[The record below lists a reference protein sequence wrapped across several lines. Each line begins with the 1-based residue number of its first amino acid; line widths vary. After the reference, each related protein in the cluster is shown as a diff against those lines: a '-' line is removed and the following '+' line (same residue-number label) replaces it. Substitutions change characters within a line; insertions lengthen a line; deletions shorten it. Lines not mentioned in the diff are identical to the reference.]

1 MIFAPYCQTSNFT
14 YVAVKTLAGV
24 LQDGWDYVYDSAGN
38 IATTQT
44 STGPANPATITK
56 RSHNNLN
63 QIDTLGGGGMT
74 TIRGTLDEP
83 GRVSVG
89 ITDQGDKPARMIES
103 NRFEIELPLE
113 EGSNSVSIAALDG
126 SHNRSDHVFSIQVT
140 ARGAQSFSYDTNGNL
155 ESDGVRGY
163 EWDSLSRLKKIT
175 WAAGKTTEFKYNAL
189 GQRCERIETDGATV
203 TKTYHLFDG
212 ITPIDRRTGTEPNT
226 AAIDR
231 RYFEQGEQRLN
242 GTSWD
247 NFHYCRDHLGSVREV
262 VNSYGTLVARY
273 DFAPYGKRITQYQ
286 DAIYTG
292 VCDIGY
298 TGHVT
303 VPSLVTGQTEMVLT
317 HFRVYDTE
325 IGRWLSADPIGE
337 AGGINIYAY
346 CHGNPHNL
354 QDPDGMFPSAA
365 WWGGFLNVDWDHGT
379 RDALKLGAMATV
391 DGFIPWK
398 DPFKNAGKYGEC
410 EDGAQFSQAMGGI
423 SREAALLATGAKIYQ
438 VIGSGVLKSSGIAG
452 ASALEQGAAGRA
464 GVNALFVRQA
474 FLEAYKGL
482 GNTAYTVAQA
492 SKAFL
497 ASEYGLGVYDR
508 LSDVRDPINES
519 FKDCDLY
526 D

>member
-140 ARGAQSFSYDTNGNL
+140 ARGAQSFSYDTNG
-155 ESDGVRGY
+155 
-163 EWDSLSRLKKIT
+163 
-175 WAAGKTTEFKYNAL
+175 KTTEFKYNAL
-189 GQRCERIETDGATV
+189 GQRCERIETDGTNV
-203 TKTYHLFDG
+203 TRHYHLHDG

-242 GTSWD
+242 VTSWD
-247 NFHYCRDHLGSVREV
+247 NLHYCRDHLGSVREV

-273 DFAPYGKRITQYQ
+273 DFDPYGKRITQYE
-286 DAIYTG
+286 DDLYTG
-292 VCDIGY
+292 GCDIGY
-298 TGHVT
+298 TGHLT
-303 VPSLVTGQTEMVLT
+303 AASLVTGQTEMVLT
-317 HFRVYDTE
+317 HFRAYDPE
-325 IGRWLSADPIGE
+325 LGRWLSADPLGD
-337 AGGINIYAY
+337 AGGMNIYAY
-346 CHGNPHNL
+346 CYGNPLNL
-354 QDPDGMFPSAA
+354 HDPDGMLPSAA
-365 WWGGFLNVDWDHGT
+365 WWGGFFDVEASEVMDNFAVG
-379 RDALKLGAMATV
+379 GMATI
-391 DGFIPWK
+391 DGAIPFA
-398 DPFKNAGKYGEC
+398 DPFQNSGGYDPCQDGVGFSKAAGGFARDVGLAAFTGGGTTYANVA
-410 EDGAQFSQAMGGI
+410 AQA
-423 SREAALLATGAKIYQ
+423 RNPVLYEL
-438 VIGSGVLKSSGIAG
+438 GSTTVSSGTWRLFRHTSVVNRG
-452 ASALEQGAAGRA
+452 KLLRA
-464 GVNALFVRQA
+464 QHGSVM
-474 FLEAYKGL
+474 
-482 GNTAYTVAQA
+482 
-492 SKAFL
+492 KAF
-497 ASEYGLGVYDR
+497 AKESSIARAAANWRSGLTPLGSVTVSAGLHGLDS
-508 LSDVRDPINES
+508 LWESLTGSDCP
-519 FKDCDLY
+519 
-526 D
+526 